1 MLYLAQVKTN
11 SDSGAIELQLIARQQ
26 SESIWEICHSQDLL
40 LGDNPPAS
48 LSERNLGEGVLVLI
62 EFDENRQ
69 AIAIEN
75 AKDWVVNLII
85 EHLNKTSISPE
96 FVRQE
101 QQRIEQWRQE
111 ITAQS
116 LDLTRRYLEVET
128 QREQLE
134 ELEASLKL
142 EREQLELRW
151 QQIQEL
157 EINRDRNKND

>member
-26 SESIWEICHSQDLL
+26 SEYIWEICTSQ
-40 LGDNPPAS
+40 S
-48 LSERNLGEGVLVLI
+48 LPLSDRSWGEGVLVLV
-62 EFDENRQ
+62 ELDKNRQ

-85 EHLNKTSISPE
+85 EYLSKNSISPE

-111 ITAQS
+111 IVAQS

-128 QREQLE
+128 QREQIE

-142 EREQLELRW
+142 EREQIELRW

-157 EINRDRNKND
+157 EANRDCNNNS

>member
-26 SESIWEICHSQDLL
+26 SEYIWEICTSQSLPLSDRDLC
-40 LGDNPPAS
+40 
-48 LSERNLGEGVLVLI
+48 EGVLVLV
-62 EFDENRQ
+62 ELDKNRQ
-69 AIAIEN
+69 AIVIEN

-85 EHLNKTSISPE
+85 EHLSKTSISPE

-111 ITAQS
+111 IAAQS

-128 QREQLE
+128 QREQIE

-142 EREQLELRW
+142 EREQIELRW

-157 EINRDRNKND
+157 EINRDRSNNS

>member
-11 SDSGAIELQLIARQQ
+11 SDSGALELQLIARQQ
-26 SESIWEICHSQDLL
+26 SEYIWDICPSQTLPLNDK
-40 LGDNPPAS
+40 PQAT
-48 LSERNLGEGVLVLI
+48 RNLGEGALVLVEL
-62 EFDENRQ
+62 DEDRQ

-75 AKDWVVNLII
+75 AKDWIVNLII
-85 EHLNKTSISPE
+85 EHLSKTSISPE

-111 ITAQS
+111 IAAQS

-128 QREQLE
+128 QREQIE

-142 EREQLELRW
+142 EREQIELRW

-157 EINRDRNKND
+157 ETNRDCNNNG